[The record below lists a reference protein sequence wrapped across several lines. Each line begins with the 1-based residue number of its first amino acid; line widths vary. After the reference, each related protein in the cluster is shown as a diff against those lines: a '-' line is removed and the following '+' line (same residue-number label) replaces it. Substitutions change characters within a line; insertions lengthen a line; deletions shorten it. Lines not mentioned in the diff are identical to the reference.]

1 MKFPKNETTQEV
13 DPTVKVDLST
23 ILEQAEKETALE
35 RANRIAGRIL
45 FPVIWMAIGFGG
57 CLWLVALVNR

>member
-23 ILEQAEKETALE
+23 ILEQAEKEAALE